1 MEKIKKE
8 EFVQDIKE
16 VLEVEDDNKIT
27 LDTNLADLEEY
38 DSLSVLVIVTM
49 IDKKYG
55 KQISSS
61 GFEKDTT
68 IKSLMELVGK
78 EYFE

>member
-1 MEKIKKE
+1 MGKIKKE
-8 EFVQDIKE
+8 EFIQDIKE
-16 VLEVEDDNKIT
+16 ILEIEDDVKIVI
-27 LDTNLADLEEY
+27 DTNLADLEEY

-61 GFEKDTT
+61 VFNKDIT
-68 IKSLMELVGK
+68 IKSLMKLIGK

>member
-1 MEKIKKE
+1 MRKIKKE
-8 EFVQDIKE
+8 EFIQDIKE
-16 VLEVEDDNKIT
+16 ILEIEDDVKIVI
-27 LDTNLADLEEY
+27 DTNLADLEEY

-61 GFEKDTT
+61 VFNKDIT
-68 IKSLMELVGK
+68 IKSLMKLIGK

>member
-8 EFVQDIKE
+8 EFIQDIKE
-16 VLEVEDDNKIT
+16 ALEVEDDVKFAVG
-27 LDTNLADLEEY
+27 TNLADLEEY
-38 DSLSVLVIVTM
+38 DSLSVLIIVTM

-61 GFEKDTT
+61 DFEKNTT
-68 IKSLMELVGK
+68 IKSLMELIGK
-78 EYFE
+78 ECFE

>member
-8 EFVQDIKE
+8 EFIQDIKE
-16 VLEVEDDNKIT
+16 VLEVEDNKKIT
-27 LDTNLADLEEY
+27 VDTNLADLEEY

-49 IDKKYG
+49 IDKKYE
-55 KQISSS
+55 KQIFSSD
-61 GFEKDTT
+61 FEKDTT

>member
-8 EFVQDIKE
+8 EFIQDIKE
-16 VLEVEDDNKIT
+16 ALEIEDDVKIAI
-27 LDTNLADLEEY
+27 DTNLVDLEEY

-61 GFEKDTT
+61 KFEKDIK
-68 IKSLMELVGK
+68 IKSLMELIGK

>member
-27 LDTNLADLEEY
+27 LDTNLTDLEEY
-38 DSLSVLVIVTM
+38 DSLSVLVIITM
-49 IDKKYG
+49 IDKKYS

-61 GFEKDTT
+61 DFEKDTT

>member
-1 MEKIKKE
+1 MGKIKKE
-8 EFVQDIKE
+8 EFIQDIKE
-16 VLEVEDDNKIT
+16 ILEIEDDVKIVI
-27 LDTNLADLEEY
+27 DTNLADLEEY

-61 GFEKDTT
+61 AFNKDIT
-68 IKSLMELVGK
+68 IKSLMKLIGK